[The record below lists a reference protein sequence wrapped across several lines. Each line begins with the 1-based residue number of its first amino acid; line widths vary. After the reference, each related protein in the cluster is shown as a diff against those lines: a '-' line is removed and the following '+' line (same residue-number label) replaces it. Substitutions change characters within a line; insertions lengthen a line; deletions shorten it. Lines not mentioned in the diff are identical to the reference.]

1 MSRAYIPLRLRQ
13 RVAQQ
18 ARFRCGYCLTQETV
32 IGMPMELD
40 HILPEALGGL
50 SDEANLWLACP
61 LCNAH
66 KADRIS
72 ASDPLTGATIRLF
85 HPRQQRW
92 HEHFAWSER
101 ADLIVGLSATG
112 RATVLALQLNR
123 IALVRARRL
132 WAQAG
137 WHPPYD

>member
-1 MSRAYIPLRLRQ
+1 MSRAYVPLRQ
-13 RVAQQ
+13 RIAQQ
-18 ARFRCGYCLTQETV
+18 ARFRCGYCLTQEAV

-40 HILPEALGGL
+40 HILPEALGGT

-72 ASDPLTGATIRLF
+72 AADPLTGATIRLF

-92 HEHFAWSER
+92 HEHFVWSER
-101 ADLIVGLSATG
+101 AELIVGLSATG

-123 IALVRARRL
+123 LGLVHARRL
-132 WAQAG
+132 WVQAG
-137 WHPPYD
+137 WHPPHE